1 MSNRVFILAF
11 VSATLSLTIAL
22 TDNHSSESRQIA
34 FTLPKI
40 GDLNGIRVV
49 RSDRSMTELRRR
61 KDDWF
66 LKNSGV
72 QISEHNDQLLTD
84 TMATSIS
91 MDMDLGRV
99 EELDKYG
106 LGPYSLTVEFIGAD
120 ETRKIRVGKVVNDQ
134 LTFIYDELS
143 NHVYRARANL
153 RQVFDR
159 TRLDWRERQLFGLD
173 YSSVMKIE
181 SRIGQNLIW
190 SASRAD
196 TKAPWAFTYPK
207 ELDLGQDEI
216 AAVVNTM
223 VQSRAVGFKN
233 EPDGFAEQRR
243 LKITTVSGEN
253 YGLAIGQPNE
263 DGQLPV
269 RRISGANPKMTFSTW
284 IAWLPKH
291 QAIFLKPTL
300 DDLKNKR
307 VFGFSVQDIK
317 GISWTGDERF
327 ALKKSAENWVVTW
340 NGKRKILDR
349 ASSDSYQENFT
360 MMKAL
365 KVDLIGPKTPFV
377 QGDKTVS
384 IELKNGEKEVVY
396 LGQTYGTGQF
406 VRTRSKPNQAMLL
419 SKPTVETL
427 FPAVSRLF
435 N

>member
-11 VSATLSLTIAL
+11 VSAALSLTIAL
-22 TDNHSSESRQIA
+22 TENHSSDSRKIA

-49 RSDRSMTELRRR
+49 RTGRSTVELRRE
-61 KDDWF
+61 KDKWS

-72 QISEHNDQLLTD
+72 QISKQTDQLLTD

-99 EELDKYG
+99 ADLDKYG
-106 LGPYSLTVEFIGAD
+106 LGPYSLSVEFIGAD
-120 ETRKIRVGKVVNDQ
+120 ETRKIRVGKIINDQ
-134 LTFIYDELS
+134 LTFVYDELS
-143 NHVYRARANL
+143 NRVYRARANL
-153 RQVFDR
+153 RHVFDR
-159 TRLDWRERQLFGLD
+159 TRLDWRERQLFGVD
-173 YSSVMKIE
+173 YSSVIKIE

-190 SASRAD
+190 SASRPD

-223 VQSRAVGFKN
+223 VQSRAIGFEN
-233 EPDGFAEQRR
+233 QSDEFAEQRR
-243 LKITTVSGEN
+243 LKITTVSGET
-253 YGLAIGQPNE
+253 YGLSIGQPNE

-269 RRISGANPKMTFSTW
+269 RRMSGANPKMVTSPW
-284 IAWLPKH
+284 IASLPKH

-307 VFGFSVQDIK
+307 VFSFSVQDIK

-327 ALKKSAENWVVTW
+327 ALKKNEENWVVTW
-340 NGKRKILDR
+340 NGKRKMLDR
-349 ASSDSYQENFT
+349 ASSDSYHENFT

-365 KVDLIGPKTPFV
+365 KVDIIGPKNPFI

-396 LGQTYGTGQF
+396 LGQKYGTGQF
-406 VRTRSKPNQAMLL
+406 IRTRSKPNHAMLL
-419 SKPTVETL
+419 SKPTLETL